1 MNKLLVLLLLIVLA
15 LGVPMLARVSPTML
29 ERFSLGQSIGTYPD
43 AQTNV
48 LVQDSFPPIG
58 KNALSNDDANDIWQH
73 YPTVAVGSYD
83 QVTNNVRHP
92 NNPDI
97 GRCTPASMCGALYHD
112 RPSVP
117 QTVRPLPPV
126 EMGHGTRVGYFTAS
140 DAALV
145 DALPFRTEPDDANI
159 LY

>member
-1 MNKLLVLLLLIVLA
+1 MNKLLVLLLLITLA
-15 LGVPMLARVSPTML
+15 IGVPMLSRFSPTMI
-29 ERFSLGQSIGTYPD
+29 ERFSLDQSIGTYPN
-43 AQTNV
+43 AQMNV

-112 RPSVP
+112 RPSV
-117 QTVRPLPPV
+117 TPLPPV
-126 EMGHGTRVGYFTAS
+126 EMGHGTRIGYFTTNT
-140 DAALV
+140 AALV
-145 DALPFRTEPDDANI
+145 DAMPFRNEADDANI